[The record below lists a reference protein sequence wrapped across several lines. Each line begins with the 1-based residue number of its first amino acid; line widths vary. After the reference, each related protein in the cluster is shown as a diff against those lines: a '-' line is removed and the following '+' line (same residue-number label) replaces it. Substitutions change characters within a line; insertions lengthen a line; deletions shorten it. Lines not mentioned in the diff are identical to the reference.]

1 MVLLLTS
8 IRRIQVCLF
17 TVTLTVG
24 VLTTM
29 PFTQI
34 SLKKGK
40 SVEYRRALMEQVY
53 LAMRET
59 IGIPENDRF
68 ATITELDV
76 ENFNNSGD
84 YAGVDRSDDAVVIQI
99 TLNAGRTVEKKKA
112 LYAEIAKR
120 LKSDPGVR
128 PEDVIISL
136 IEVAKEDW
144 SLGNGIAQYA

>member
-1 MVLLLTS
+1 
-8 IRRIQVCLF
+8 
-17 TVTLTVG
+17 
-24 VLTTM
+24 M

-40 SVEYRRALMEQVY
+40 SPEFRRTLMEQVY

-59 IGIPENDRF
+59 IAIPEDDRF
-68 ATITELDV
+68 ATLTELEDG
-76 ENFNNSGD
+76 NFNNSGN
-84 YAGVDRSDDAVVIQI
+84 YAGIERSDDVVFIQI

-120 LKSDPGVR
+120 LSNDPGVR
-128 PEDVIISL
+128 PEDIVISL
-136 IEVAKEDW
+136 VEVAMEDW